1 MPRENSLDESETRSL
16 TPDLDEQETPNVEPG
31 SPTYSR
37 APEPHGHPLDLARV
51 KSAQSKKSLH
61 SRLSRA
67 HPSAATHPTR
77 ASGWP
82 HLPPKDRF
90 RAAVRKVMSL
100 HRGAT
105 LLGAGM
111 VGAEPG
117 IDPRRPAV
125 DAAYRHIQ
133 QASEIEIVDYSAVRS
148 TSRRM
153 GNAEFVEFMAVG
165 SAAPPPPPREAWV
178 KVRWI
183 NIGGVSWDVIK
194 ALAIK
199 YRAFLC
205 ASGLGIGLELTCI
218 RRIASVGS

>member
-133 QASEIEIVDYSAVRS
+133 QDSEIEIVDYSAVRS

-165 SAAPPPPPREAWV
+165 SAAPPPPREAWV